1 MPPEWVVAEV
11 ADAVAVGLPAVLL
24 AVAVVPDV
32 LVEVVPVEED
42 DDDPLEVPLIPLHS

>member
-24 AVAVVPDV
+24 AVVVPVV
-32 LVEVVPVEED
+32 LVEVVLPVEE